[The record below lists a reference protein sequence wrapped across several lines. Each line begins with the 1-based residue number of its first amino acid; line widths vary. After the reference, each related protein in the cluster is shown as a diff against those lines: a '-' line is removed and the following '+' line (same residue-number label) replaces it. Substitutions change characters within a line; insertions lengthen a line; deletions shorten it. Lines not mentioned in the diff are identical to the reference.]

1 MRAGRLRHKITFQK
15 IVNSVDDFGQPLVG
29 NTGYENFKTVWASIT
44 PISGKETFLANKDFA
59 TVTHKIKIRFI
70 PSLNASMQI
79 DYQGRKF
86 KIMNIRN
93 LGEMGKELEI
103 LAEEQINGN

>member
-1 MRAGRLRHKITFQK
+1 MRSGNLRHKIK
-15 IVNSVDDFGQPLVG
+15 IQSLGSGTDGVFGGVEPSDYQD
-29 NTGYENFKTVWASIT
+29 FKTVWSSIT

-93 LGEMGKELEI
+93 FGELGKELEI
-103 LAEEQINGN
+103 LAEEQIDG

>member
-1 MRAGRLRHKITFQK
+1 MRSGALRHKITFQT
-15 IVNSVDDFGQPLVG
+15 IGTTTNDFGEIEQG
-29 NTGYENFKTVWASIT
+29 NYQDFKTVWSSIT

-79 DYQGRKF
+79 DYMGRKF

-93 LGEMGKELEI
+93 FGEMGKELEI
-103 LAEEQINGN
+103 LAEEQIND

>member
-1 MRAGRLRHKITFQK
+1 MRSGNLRHKITFQT
-15 IVNSVDDFGQPLVG
+15 IGSTTNDFGEIGQG
-29 NTGYENFKTVWASIT
+29 NYQDFKTVWSSIT

-70 PSLNASMQI
+70 AGLNASMQI
-79 DYQGRKF
+79 DYMGRKF

-93 LGEMGKELEI
+93 FGEMGKELEI
-103 LAEEQINGN
+103 LAEEHING

>member
-1 MRAGRLRHKITFQK
+1 MRSGALRHKIKLQT
-15 IVNSVDDFGQPLVG
+15 IGTTTNDFGEIEQG
-29 NTGYENFKTVWASIT
+29 NYQDFKTVWSSIT
-44 PISGKETFLANKDFA
+44 PISGKESFLSNKDFA

-79 DYQGRKF
+79 DFQGRKF

-93 LGEMGKELEI
+93 FGEFGKELEI
-103 LAEEQINGN
+103 LAEEQIDG

>member
-1 MRAGRLRHKITFQK
+1 MRSGNLRHKIK
-15 IVNSVDDFGQPLVG
+15 IQSLGSGTDSVFGGIEPSDYQD
-29 NTGYENFKTVWASIT
+29 FKTVWSSIT

-79 DYQGRKF
+79 DYMGRKF

-93 LGEMGKELEI
+93 FGEMGKELEI
-103 LAEEQINGN
+103 LAEEQING

>member
-1 MRAGRLRHKITFQK
+1 MSIASGRLRHKIKLQT
-15 IVNSVDDFGQPLVG
+15 IGTATNDFGEIEQG
-29 NTGYENFKTVWASIT
+29 NYQDFKTVWSSIT

-79 DYQGRKF
+79 DYMGRKF
-86 KIMNIRN
+86 KIKNIRN
-93 LGEMGKELEI
+93 FGEMGKELEI
-103 LAEEQINGN
+103 LAEEQIND

>member
-1 MRAGRLRHKITFQK
+1 MRSGNLRHKIK
-15 IVNSVDDFGQPLVG
+15 IQSLG
-29 NTGYENFKTVWASIT
+29 NTTDSVFGGVEPSNYQDFKTVWSSIT

-70 PSLNASMQI
+70 PGLNASMQI
-79 DYQGRKF
+79 DFQGRKF

-93 LGEMGKELEI
+93 FAEMGKELEI
-103 LAEEQINGN
+103 LAEEQING